1 MIRRPPRST
10 LFPYTT
16 LFRSV
21 FVDVAGAAPAAGQ
34 RARLR
39 MAREVAGRPLFP
51 TDELL
56 LVRPWE
62 PREHARETRTGSV
75 ASTGDA
81 GREEL
86 FRHRARV
93 RGRRLD
99 ARLRRTR
106 RSHGCG

>member
-21 FVDVAGAAPAAGQ
+21 FVDVAGAAPAAVQ
-34 RARLR
+34 LARPR
-39 MAREVAGRPLFP
+39 MAGEVAGRPLFP

-56 LVRPWE
+56 LVRPLE

-75 ASTGDA
+75 ASNGDA
-81 GREEL
+81 ARAEL
-86 FRHRARV
+86 FCDRARV
-93 RGRRLD
+93 PGRRLD
-99 ARLRRTR
+99 ARFRRTR
-106 RSHGCG
+106 RSPGCG